1 MQAEVL
7 AGNKSFLSA
16 LLRISSTCLLSC
28 LLPVRPRHPQEEVTS
43 FPEVCGQNPRAPAER
58 KKRGALESPSVQRSA
73 FPEVTLVRRGS
84 FPVLIQFARE
94 GIPKACRGL
103 WLREFFFFFFFH
115 VQKRQGRWCTFFDP
129 LPPSNSQTPR
139 VPEPPAPGKSTV
151 SFSD

>member
-103 WLREFFFFFFFH
+103 WIWEFFFFFFFSCAETTRTLVH
-115 VQKRQGRWCTFFDP
+115 VFRS
-129 LPPSNSQTPR
+129 PPPQQLANSQSPR
-139 VPEPPAPGKSTV
+139 TSRARKKHSVL
-151 SFSD
+151 F